1 MKKRS
6 SSRARVPGKKTTRP
20 APAPEVTEP
29 VSEAGV
35 VSVADERVRAPDA
48 APGSIAG
55 DVPSPLADESE
66 QDASPARRDP
76 RPFRDRVRSRS
87 GQVDLLL
94 FRVGA
99 ELFAAELRAVEE
111 AVEWP
116 AIHPL
121 PEARGALLGAFEH
134 RGRMTALYTPAR
146 ALGHQDD
153 GKVPVALVA
162 RVGQRRIGL
171 AVSDVEDVMTL
182 ALDGLRE
189 APVLG
194 DADGVLLGV
203 ARCGRDLVALVD
215 IEALTAACLFD
226 REMETA

>member
-6 SSRARVPGKKTTRP
+6 SSKAHAPGKKTARS
-20 APAPEVTEP
+20 APAAEVAVATGVLSLAEEPVPDAPDTDSIAVHMPPPAADQTEP
-29 VSEAGV
+29 G
-35 VSVADERVRAPDA
+35 
-48 APGSIAG
+48 
-55 DVPSPLADESE
+55 
-66 QDASPARRDP
+66 ASSAWRDP
-76 RPFRDRVRSRS
+76 RPFRDRVRSRT
-87 GQVDLLL
+87 GEVDLLL

-146 ALGHQDD
+146 ALGHPEAAN
-153 GKVPVALVA
+153 VPVAMVA
-162 RVGQRRIGL
+162 RIGERRIGL
-171 AVSDVEDVMTL
+171 AVADVEDVMTL

-203 ARCGRDLVALVD
+203 ARCGHDLVALVD
-215 IEALTAACLFD
+215 IEALIAACLFE